1 MSRGA
6 AVFICCLALGQDQTF
21 RVQTRVVQVPTVVT
35 SREGRGID
43 GLRASDFTVLDNG
56 VPQEITVDDFNA
68 GLPPISLV
76 IAIQSSGISRLAIDK
91 IRHIAGMIQPLVTGG
106 RGKAA
111 VVSFDRE
118 INWLQDFTSSDDKIR
133 AAINAVRP
141 GALGRGRLFDTILE
155 VADRTRTR
163 AGRKILL

>member
-56 VPQEITVDDFNA
+56 ARQEITVDDFNA

-76 IAIQSSGISRLAIDK
+76 IAIQSSGISRLALAK
-91 IRHIAGMIQPLVTGG
+91 IVHIAGMIEPLITGR
-106 RGKAA
+106 RGAA
-111 VVSFDRE
+111 AMHKIEVSVD
-118 INWLQDFTSSDDKIR
+118 
-133 AAINAVRP
+133 RP
-141 GALGRGRLFDTILE
+141 GAVVR
-155 VADRTRTR
+155 ART
-163 AGRKILL
+163 AYWVDEAK